1 MSTNTKD
8 LRNVVLLGHSGSGKT
23 TFIETMLYEGGAIK
37 RRGTVE
43 QHNTVSDNTD
53 LGTRTRKYDFLT
65 SNVRELEK
73 KKINILDNPGFDDF
87 VGEVIANLK
96 VADTALIMVNAAN
109 LV

>member
-8 LRNVVLLGHSGSGKT
+8 LRNVVLLRHSGSGKT
-23 TFIETMLYEGGAIK
+23 TFIETMLYEGGSDQ

-53 LGTRTRKYDFLT
+53 LEHEREKHDFLT

-73 KKINILDNPGFDDF
+73 NKINILDTGFDDF
-87 VGEVIANLK
+87 CNCP
-96 VADTALIMVNAAN
+96 T
-109 LV
+109 